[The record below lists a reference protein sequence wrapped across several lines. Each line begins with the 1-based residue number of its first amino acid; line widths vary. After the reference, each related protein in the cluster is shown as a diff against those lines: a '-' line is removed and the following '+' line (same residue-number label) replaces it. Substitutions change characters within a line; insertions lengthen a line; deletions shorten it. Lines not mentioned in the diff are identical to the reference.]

1 MKILGI
7 ESDQYDKLVSD
18 IEWYGCVAI
27 LKSNKYYVIPEIAS
41 AFESIG
47 LKTNDV

>member
-1 MKILGI
+1 MKNIGI
-7 ESDQYDKLVSD
+7 ESDQYDKLISD

-27 LKSNKYYVIPEIAS
+27 LKSNKYYGASEIAS